1 MAAAAQGAGSS
12 GGKAAAERAANDVF
26 EANLDTVVAMGW
38 ANVEHYCL
46 DNFRK
51 VRSKSFRPRGWAL
64 PGGMV
69 HRLTASASKESHKS
83 LPSALLCSCMKGAT
97 GCSIVSVPPRV
108 CRAQT
113 D

>member
-38 ANVEHYCL
+38 ANVERYCL

-51 VRSKSFRPRGWAL
+51 VRSKSFRPGLGPA
-64 PGGMV
+64 GGDGPQADNFRKV
-69 HRLTASASKESHKS
+69 SYKS
-83 LPSALLCSCMKGAT
+83 LPSALLCSCMEGPQQVAH
-97 GCSIVSVPPRV
+97 
-108 CRAQT
+108 
-113 D
+113 

>member
-1 MAAAAQGAGSS
+1 MDTVPGNASVALTVLAHCLTQVASAMAAAAQGAGSS

-38 ANVEHYCL
+38 ANVERYCL

-51 VRSKSFRPRGWAL
+51 VRRKSFRPRGWAL

-69 HRLTASASKESHKS
+69 HRLTASA
-83 LPSALLCSCMKGAT
+83 
-97 GCSIVSVPPRV
+97 R
-108 CRAQT
+108 
-113 D
+113 